1 MVKFKH
7 TSPLDKNKQ
16 QIMEK
21 EHYYQLQLHLSL
33 ASATQ
38 ITSEMYS

>member
-7 TSPLDKNKQ
+7 TSPLDKKKQ

-21 EHYYQLQLHLSL
+21 EHYHQLQLHLPL
-33 ASATQ
+33 ARATQ
-38 ITSEMYS
+38 ITSEIHS